1 MLEIIALMK
10 PTQLNDSSVNDAIDT
25 PAFQIKG
32 KDTIRNVLR
41 TQGLDLHDLQSHNFK
56 IKGFFFFFFKYT
68 RDVTII
74 SFINQSSSQQ

>member
-10 PTQLNDSSVNDAIDT
+10 PTQLNDNSVNDAIDT

-56 IKGFFFFFFKYT
+56 IKGFFLKSIL
-68 RDVTII
+68 VM
-74 SFINQSSSQQ
+74 